1 MLSEIKRKLKPTP
14 HGQSLV
20 EMAFITPLLLLMF
33 IGVLEVGWAIRGYI
47 VLLNADREGTRFAA
61 RGQYL
66 DFPFATPS
74 AKTSGTGMY
83 SRTPWTACPSSWP
96 TTWCPRSQTG
106 P

>member
-47 VLLNADREGTRFAA
+47 VLLNADREGTR
-61 RGQYL
+61 L
-66 DFPFATPS
+66 TFATPS